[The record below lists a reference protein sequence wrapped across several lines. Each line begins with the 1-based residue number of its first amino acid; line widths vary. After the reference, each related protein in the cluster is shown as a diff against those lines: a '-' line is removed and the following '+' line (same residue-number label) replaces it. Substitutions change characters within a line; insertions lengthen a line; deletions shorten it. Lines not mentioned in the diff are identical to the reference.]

1 MSTLTVITPT
11 FETLARQLA
20 ASEKQVQKALK
31 RAIAVTARWAA
42 NEGRS
47 GIAQSLG
54 IRISAL
60 KGRVGVFI
68 RTDEAIGKSFF
79 GLNDLPSSRLNPRQT
94 ATGATMDGMKGEV
107 AHGFVARGKYG
118 ASGRKFVWLREG
130 KARFPIKM
138 VGLPINNVG
147 QNVIANDVFPRIE
160 ERLLRAFEHE
170 LRWEVS
176 K

>member
-1 MSTLTVITPT
+1 VSTLTIVTPT
-11 FETLARQLA
+11 FEALATQLA
-20 ASEKQVQKALK
+20 ATEKQVQKALK
-31 RAIAVTARWAA
+31 RAISVTARWVS

-47 GIAQSLG
+47 GIAESLG

-68 RTDEAIGKSFF
+68 RTDENVGKAWF
-79 GLNDLPSSRLNPRQT
+79 GLSDVSSVKLHPRQT
-94 ATGATMDGMKGEV
+94 ATGATMEGLKEIPH
-107 AHGFVARGKYG
+107 AFVQVGKNGQKYMLK
-118 ASGRKFVWLREG
+118 RRG
-130 KARFPIKM
+130 KARYPVDI
-138 VGLPINNVG
+138 VTLPING
-147 QNVIANDVFPRIE
+147 QGEHVVENDVFPRVE